1 MEIGDKYFN
10 VETYEQVLM
19 KLCND
24 GLSFQDMRFQVF
36 EFLRLDVQFL
46 RLFAASVVI
55 NSFLFINDQFE
66 RFLLLL
72 LKNFDFS
79 C

>member
-10 VETYEQVLM
+10 VETYEQVFV

-24 GLSFQDMRFQVF
+24 GLSFQDMRFQVL
-36 EFLRLDVQFL
+36 EFLRFDVQFL